1 MRSVILSLVLGV
13 ATLGFVGMTPSSA
26 EAQWRR
32 GYRYN
37 PTYDNLQSI
46 YNYHYSIQNY
56 GPFGAPYGYT
66 GNYGYNYNYGYN
78 PGYYNYSY
86 GPGGYSYYYQAPAY
100 GYYYSPRG
108 YYGY

>member
-1 MRSVILSLVLGV
+1 
-13 ATLGFVGMTPSSA
+13 MTPSSA

-37 PTYDNLQSI
+37 PTYDNLRSI

-56 GPFGAPYGYT
+56 GPFGAPYGYI
-66 GNYGYNYNYGYN
+66 GNYDYNYGYN

-86 GPGGYSYYYQAPAY
+86 GPGGYYYNYQAPTY
-100 GYYYSPRG
+100 GYYYSPRS